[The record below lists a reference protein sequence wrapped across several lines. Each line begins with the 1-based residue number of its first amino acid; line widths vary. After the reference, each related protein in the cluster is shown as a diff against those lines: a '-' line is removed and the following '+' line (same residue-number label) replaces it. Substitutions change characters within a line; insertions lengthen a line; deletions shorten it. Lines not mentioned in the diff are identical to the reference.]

1 MSLFF
6 NIFNRGKEKEKVTTK
21 PATKFNHKEAVEEF
35 INSYNSNDMYFKV
48 SYYDTTCGKWK
59 EAPTIFN
66 TRQQAVDAIS
76 SILFNCRTISR
87 DLIKIKSYQY

>member
-1 MSLFF
+1 MIKLLGK
-6 NIFNRGKEKEKVTTK
+6 IFKTDKANQKTINRPQV
-21 PATKFNHKEAVEEF
+21 NHKAAEEF

-59 EAPTIFN
+59 EAPTIYN
-66 TRQQAVDAIS
+66 TRQQAADAIS
-76 SILFNCRTISR
+76 VIMFNCRSISR